1 MIWCLKTQEVWTICR
16 IFKRNIAY
24 KRQPQQHQQQAWRQP
39 ALSNAPPPL
48 LAESSSNT
56 GSFESDGGGD
66 EYMNC
71 LPVPDTAPGLHRQHR
86 IGSMLNGGGVSV
98 TSSSSFFREGVHTQ
112 QFQGQWLSRFPA
124 PAAIEQKPQLLD
136 SSAMTIAFHQND
148 QSIAGAAAATNDQCY
163 KDGYWDEIAKF
174 MEVNDPTVLYD
185 CRYA

>member
-1 MIWCLKTQEVWTICR
+1 MQEVWTICR

-24 KRQPQQHQQQAWRQP
+24 KRQPQQQPAWRQQP
-39 ALSNAPPPL
+39 AAGNAPPPL

-71 LPVPDTAPGLHRQHR
+71 LPVPATAPGVPRQHHVGGQ
-86 IGSMLNGGGVSV
+86 IGMLNRGGGGG
-98 TSSSSFFREGVHTQ
+98 FFRESVHSQ
-112 QFQGQWLSRFPA
+112 QFQGQWLNRFPA

-136 SSAMTIAFHQND
+136 SSAMTVAFHQND
-148 QSIAGAAAATNDQCY
+148 HQSIAAAATNDQCY
-163 KDGYWDEIAKF
+163 KDGYWDEIARF